1 MKLHIWIVMLGTL
14 PVTVYLLV
22 VGGLYIMQ
30 RSLVFHTN
38 ADVPDLAAAA
48 VPGLTA
54 VQIPTEDGLSLLAW
68 YLPPPTPDAPI
79 IVYFHGNAGTI
90 GDRSEH
96 LRQFAKAGFGVLF
109 PEFRGYGGNPG
120 SPSETHLLHDCS
132 AALAFLARA
141 SFPQE
146 RIVLYGESLGTGIAV
161 ALGQNQPFLA
171 VALEA
176 PYSSLLAVAESRYPW
191 IPVRQLLWDT
201 FDSLGRIGA
210 VHAPLFIA
218 QGALDVV
225 VPPEQ
230 GKALF
235 AAAHEPKQ
243 LWIAPTGGHNNL
255 FGLGGTDA
263 AITFIQHAASIHAR
277 TTPSP

>member
-1 MKLHIWIVMLGTL
+1 MKLHIWIIMLVTM

-22 VGGLYIMQ
+22 VCGLYLMQ

-38 ADVPDLAAAA
+38 SAAPNLAAAA

-68 YLPPPTPDAPI
+68 YLPPPDPDAPVI
-79 IVYFHGNAGTI
+79 LYFQGNAGTI

-96 LRQFAKAGFGVLF
+96 LQKFAKAGFGALF
-109 PEFRGYGGNPG
+109 PEYRGYGGNPG
-120 SPSETHLLHDCS
+120 SPSEMLLLKDGD

-141 SFPQE
+141 SIPPE
-146 RIVLYGESLGTGIAV
+146 RTVLYGESLGTGVAV
-161 ALGQNQPFLA
+161 ALAQNRAFLA

-176 PYSSLLAVAESRYPW
+176 PYSSIMAVAQSRYPW
-191 IPVRQLLWDT
+191 LPVRQLLWDT

-210 VHAPLFIA
+210 VHVPLFIA
-218 QGALDVV
+218 QGALDGV

-243 LWIAPTGGHNNL
+243 LWIAPTGGHDNL
-255 FGLGGTDA
+255 LGLGGTDA
-263 AITFIQHAASIHAR
+263 AIAFIHNAASIPLR
-277 TTPSP
+277 TRPSP

>member
-1 MKLHIWIVMLGTL
+1 MKSHIWIAQLVSL
-14 PVTVYLLV
+14 PVIVYILV
-22 VGGLYIMQ
+22 VGGIYLIQ
-30 RSLVFHTN
+30 RRLVFSTN
-38 ADVPDLAAAA
+38 ADLPNLAAAS

-54 VQIPTEDGLSLLAW
+54 VQIPTEDRLALLAW

-90 GDRSEH
+90 ADRSEH
-96 LRQFAKAGFGVLF
+96 LRAFVKAGFGVLF
-109 PEFRGYGGNPG
+109 PEYRGYGGNPG
-120 SPSETHLLHDCS
+120 SPSETNLLQDCG
-132 AALAFLARA
+132 AALTFLAQA
-141 SFPQE
+141 SIPPA
-146 RIVLYGESLGTGIAV
+146 RIVLYGESLGTGVAV
-161 ALGQNQPFLA
+161 ALAQNRPVLA

-176 PYSSLLAVAESRYPW
+176 PYSSLMAVAQNRYPW
-191 IPVRQLLWDT
+191 IPVRFLMKDS

-218 QGALDVV
+218 QGALDSV
-225 VPPEQ
+225 VPPEE

-235 AAAHEPKQ
+235 AAAHDPKQ

-263 AITFIQHAASIHAR
+263 AIAFIHNAASIHSR